1 MRSRI
6 ISRHPSPGGE
16 GCRLIILLLV
26 FFKFIQILVSKSF
39 TWPDVNKKSML
50 QGAILFPLPL
60 VPFTPKEFSFMV
72 RGWHPSPPRLFY
84 VMDFF
89 CRSIEDLLLKMF
101 GWNCMKVKRQP
112 SSIPL
117 SRLADIQQDHL
128 HLRGGIRQQP
138 MQGAPSHPLEQLLLR
153 RLALRFWLHLENI
166 ATGIQGQGKA
176 FGDAILLRSEFHF
189 CRVCV
194 IAKQVNTPHKISTK
208 SEASTHF
215 LPGKTS
221 SKDYLWDLN
230 QVLTPP
236 FQATFLKESSERIS
250 VLTKSDWSPNQNNAN
265 VKLHVKCVKN

>member
-1 MRSRI
+1 
-6 ISRHPSPGGE
+6 
-16 GCRLIILLLV
+16 
-26 FFKFIQILVSKSF
+26 
-39 TWPDVNKKSML
+39 
-50 QGAILFPLPL
+50 
-60 VPFTPKEFSFMV
+60 
-72 RGWHPSPPRLFY
+72 
-84 VMDFF
+84 
-89 CRSIEDLLLKMF
+89 MF

-166 ATGIQGQGKA
+166 ATGIQGRGKA

-215 LPGKTS
+215 LPGKTF

-250 VLTKSDWSPNQNNAN
+250 VLTKSDWSPNQSNAN